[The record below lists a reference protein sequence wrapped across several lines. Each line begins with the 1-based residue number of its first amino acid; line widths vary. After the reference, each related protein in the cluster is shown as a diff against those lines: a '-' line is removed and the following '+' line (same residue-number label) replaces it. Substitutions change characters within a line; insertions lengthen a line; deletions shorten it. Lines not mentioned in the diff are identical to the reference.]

1 MKRKN
6 IFVVITIT
14 VILLAILLVYLLL
27 RSSSKLNDKHISINF
42 EIHNCPTVESN
53 IELLRNEFIKPL
65 LTHTVITENNGL
77 ENLYLTKVTCDN
89 ISFSIPALGINSF
102 RYRNEAASLKESLMT
117 SISRKKDEE
126 SFFNYWSADGY
137 SDLEKILLKGHPK
150 HKNNDSLAY
159 LSEIKKSESDELI
172 PDSVIIDKNCQKEQ
186 SPFLFSSTANFRK
199 FIDEQLKKN
208 KNAIY
213 ENGKT
218 GHIEI
223 FIWCDDGYN
232 SNPEDRDNDGVLNE
246 IDECPDETGE
256 ITNNGCPKNE
266 IEEEIVT
273 EDTISRRK
281 IPQKTSEKVSN
292 VNLGSDRHLTW
303 NGEIPSLK
311 IRISSVEFKD
321 IIKVVS
327 KNQVIPFSDDERDTI
342 TQVNPRRTPIKVEYF
357 DPILKKYKSVN
368 VNTGNDNIIHCYNI
382 LP

>member
-1 MKRKN
+1 
-6 IFVVITIT
+6 VITIT

-102 RYRNEAASLKESLMT
+102 RYRNEAVSLKESLMT

-159 LSEIKKSESDELI
+159 LSQIKKSESDELI
-172 PDSVIIDKNCQKEQ
+172 PDSVIIDKTCQKEQ

-223 FIWCDDGYN
+223 FIWCGDGYN

>member
-1 MKRKN
+1 M
-6 IFVVITIT
+6 
-14 VILLAILLVYLLL
+14 
-27 RSSSKLNDKHISINF
+27 
-42 EIHNCPTVESN
+42 
-53 IELLRNEFIKPL
+53 
-65 LTHTVITENNGL
+65 
-77 ENLYLTKVTCDN
+77 
-89 ISFSIPALGINSF
+89 
-102 RYRNEAASLKESLMT
+102 
-117 SISRKKDEE
+117 
-126 SFFNYWSADGY
+126 
-137 SDLEKILLKGHPK
+137 
-150 HKNNDSLAY
+150 
-159 LSEIKKSESDELI
+159 
-172 PDSVIIDKNCQKEQ
+172 
-186 SPFLFSSTANFRK
+186 
-199 FIDEQLKKN
+199 
-208 KNAIY
+208 
-213 ENGKT
+213 
-218 GHIEI
+218 
-223 FIWCDDGYN
+223 
-232 SNPEDRDNDGVLNE
+232 
-246 IDECPDETGE
+246 
-256 ITNNGCPKNE
+256 PKNE